1 MVFAH
6 PKELP
11 KLKVQRGTGDA
22 KAPADQENA
31 DQLNGWT
38 KGETEALLQAVQA
51 HGVRRNCFCF
61 FLGLL
66 GWMRSIVC
74 SASNMAVVV

>member
-11 KLKVQRGTGDA
+11 KLKVQRGTGNA

-51 HGVRRNCFCF
+51 HGVRRNFCEYSLFLF
-61 FLGLL
+61 FLGSPWLDAEHC
-66 GWMRSIVC
+66 V
-74 SASNMAVVV
+74 